1 MSIPLEPSDDSIRG
15 TDPDLAGDG
24 DLIEITD
31 ADLPS
36 DAYLDAIALSDG
48 MFRRPSIGP
57 ALIWTFLLLAS
68 QIAIGLVMTMAA
80 MVYVIATQPGPVD
93 PNRLSKLIESAMQG
107 WLLPVAS
114 FSTLVVS
121 FTVVLSLFRRQ
132 TARCMGLRG
141 LTATQATLILLLA
154 LPMTVLTSEFTN
166 WVSYLFPRMAMP
178 AIFGDLAKQPWLLI
192 FVAGCLFPGIGEEL
206 FFRGFLS
213 RGLLSYHGAFWGTFF
228 AAFLFGAVHIHPIQ
242 ASGAFLLGLALQFV
256 FLTTRSLWG
265 AVILHTANNT
275 LAFAAMRYGHLV
287 PINGFTV
294 AAEDRIVHSPAL
306 LVLVAL
312 STSTMLLWALGRSR
326 TQWIRPDGTVWS
338 RGFVTTESPFDDSN
352 VRIQHGSVGIMGIV
366 GVLVAYGIFAA
377 TLYYSIE
384 R

>member
-1 MSIPLEPSDDSIRG
+1 MSIPLEPSDDSNWG
-15 TDPDLAGDG
+15 TDPDQADDASPI
-24 DLIEITD
+24 DLTDDDLVSD
-31 ADLPS
+31 AD
-36 DAYLDAIALSDG
+36 LDAIALSDG

-57 ALIWTFLLLAS
+57 ALLWTFLLLAF
-68 QIAIGLVMTMAA
+68 QVAIGLVMTVAA
-80 MVYVIATQPGPVD
+80 MVYVIASQPGRLD

-107 WLLPVAS
+107 WLLPAAS
-114 FSTLVVS
+114 FSTLVIS
-121 FTVVLSLFRRQ
+121 FTVVLSLFRSQ

-141 LTATQATLILLLA
+141 LTVTQGILVLLLS

-178 AIFGDLAKQPWLLI
+178 AMFGDLAKQPWALI
-192 FVAGCLFPGIGEEL
+192 FVAGCLFPGVGEEL

-213 RGLLSYHGAFWGTFF
+213 RGLIARHGLFWGTFF

-242 ASGAFLLGLALQFV
+242 ASGAFLLGLTLQFV

-275 LAFAAMRYGHLV
+275 LAFAAMRYGELM

-294 AAEDRIVHSPAL
+294 AEEGRIVHSPAL
-306 LVLVAL
+306 LVMAALGTVAVL
-312 STSTMLLWALGRSR
+312 MWALYRSR
-326 TQWIRPDGTVWS
+326 TQWTCANGTVWS
-338 RGFVTTESPFDDSN
+338 RGFVTTESPFQDSN
-352 VRIQHGSVGIMGIV
+352 VQIQHGSVGVAGII
-366 GVLVAYGIFAA
+366 GVLLAYSIFAA
-377 TLYYSIE
+377 TMYYSIE